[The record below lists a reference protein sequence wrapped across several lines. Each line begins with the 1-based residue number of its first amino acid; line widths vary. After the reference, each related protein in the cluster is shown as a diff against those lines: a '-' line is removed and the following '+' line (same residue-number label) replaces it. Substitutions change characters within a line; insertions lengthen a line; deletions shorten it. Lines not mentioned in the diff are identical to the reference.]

1 MRIRKTAE
9 PEESANVQRESKS
22 PPQNPIDLRP
32 FRRIGCFGSKEAI
45 ASFVVAATNACLDH
59 GQVFAFEKAL
69 DGLIDALDMGNL
81 TVVHETAMIPSLLRD
96 ETTSLLIFA
105 LRAQEPLVR
114 EVDAIFLAGEESQNT
129 ISPRVIFIDSAVD
142 VDCLLVLD
150 DSGERQLFV
159 RPEFNKPVA
168 TQEPSEQR
176 LPESPPE
183 VLFDRTVRGPQ
194 VGIAVLGPVGMT
206 GTNYPLE
213 RHPKLTELV
222 VYLTLHP
229 EGATSRNWTTALW
242 PERRVPAQTVANRLS
257 EARRIVGF
265 ASDGRPRL
273 RRNGERHCLVEF
285 NSDWSDFQR
294 LAASDAP
301 ESWRQALELVRGRPF
316 DELAQG
322 QWVVFEGFLA
332 EIERA
337 IASVALML
345 GDIALEAGDAELTA
359 WAAQQALK
367 ACPFDE
373 RLHRMLMRAADA
385 LGNRAGV
392 ESTLRQL
399 ALILEIDGDPLH
411 GVHPKT
417 AKLYHE
423 LTATA
428 FSRA

>member
-1 MRIRKTAE
+1 VDHLAT
-9 PEESANVQRESKS
+9 
-22 PPQNPIDLRP
+22 
-32 FRRIGCFGSKEAI
+32 
-45 ASFVVAATNACLDH
+45 FVHDIVSSTLDH
-59 GQVFAFEKAL
+59 AQVFALQGAL
-69 DGLIDALDMGNL
+69 DGTTSPHELTNL
-81 TVVHETAMIPSLLRD
+81 TVLSDPKTILTSLGPK
-96 ETTSLLIFA
+96 TTSLLI
-105 LRAQEPLVR
+105 LAQSTQELLVR
-114 EVDAIFLAGEESQNT
+114 EIETILTTSGRSTLSLAKTDPTDNKSDKSVTLRVVFVDPASNA
-129 ISPRVIFIDSAVD
+129 DA
-142 VDCLLVLD
+142 LVVFD
-150 DSGERQLFV
+150 YTGARQLFV
-159 RPEFNKPVA
+159 RPEFNRVE
-168 TQEPSEQR
+168 TT
-176 LPESPPE
+176 LDSPGEASAHHQPE
-183 VLFDRTVRGPQ
+183 VLFDRVTPTRN
-194 VGIAVLGPVGMT
+194 VGIAILGPVAMT

-222 VYLTLHP
+222 VYLTLHS

-294 LAASDAP
+294 LADSDSP
-301 ESWRQALELVRGRPF
+301 EHWRRALELVRGRPF

-332 EIERA
+332 EIERSV
-337 IASVALML
+337 ASVALML
-345 GDIALEAGDAELTA
+345 GDVALEAGDAELCA

-399 ALILEIDGDPLH
+399 ALILEIDGNPLH

-423 LTATA
+423 LTATSV
-428 FSRA
+428 SRA